1 LFRRTSILLLHLI
14 LIILHGFV
22 AQFIMLTTSSLF
34 QYALIVCVLFA
45 TKTAS
50 LLHSPFFFACRPVDV
65 SRSPTPHHAPALPA
79 RRGWALGPHR
89 SVPTSSVVTVDVPDP
104 ANGTAVEVLYDEAD
118 EIGTVIDRGLAA
130 HGVGTREVLVS
141 VRLDGEI
148 LSPEHYGNAVGGR
161 RLEMVFKKDSV
172 AHVAIAFAG
181 VLLSKVGS
189 LEAEIVELKADNV
202 VLKAENV
209 VLKANDAKQEDA
221 IRNQNDAI
229 RNQNDTIR
237 NQNDAIRN
245 QNDTIRKQNDAIRNQ
260 NDTIRKQNDTICKL
274 EANDAKQEDAIRNL
288 VADIRNQNDAI
299 RNQNDTIR
307 NLVAE
312 NVLKRVMM
320 RASIVD
326 NVVKDFGDLF
336 RLRSTNTTL
345 ATSLKA
351 MSDKRND
358 AVHFMRA
365 GQTSLQNFSA
375 LRTYL
380 SREKLDETRQSDSCA
395 VLSAKVWMLSEFL
408 KQGLPEVRVPTFPPH
423 PRPHHTT
430 PHHTTRTRTPPA
442 PVDRTHPNVQDI
454 REYYDLKREIAG
466 KVFDE
471 MANLVRAVRSCAV

>member
-1 LFRRTSILLLHLI
+1 
-14 LIILHGFV
+14 
-22 AQFIMLTTSSLF
+22 MLTTSSLF

-79 RRGWALGPHR
+79 RRGWALGPHLAV
-89 SVPTSSVVTVDVPDP
+89 STSSVVTVDVAGPL
-104 ANGTAVEVLYDEAD
+104 NGTSSWTAVEVLYDEAD

-189 LEAEIVELKADNV
+189 LEAEIVELKA
-202 VLKAENV
+202 
-209 VLKANDAKQEDA
+209 NDAKQE
-221 IRNQNDAI
+221 DAI

-408 KQGLPEVRVPTFPPH
+408 KQGLPEVREPTFPPH

-430 PHHTTRTRTPPA
+430 PVHKHTTPHAHAHHLRQLTAHIPTCRISGNT
-442 PVDRTHPNVQDI
+442 TT
-454 REYYDLKREIAG
+454 
-466 KVFDE
+466 
-471 MANLVRAVRSCAV
+471 